1 VPDFTLTLEQRIAVQ
16 RPDEAENEVTLS
28 TCSIKNTSGKKFAC
42 GKCHHSKFDQ
52 SQVFC
57 NSIPSYYSVDKI
69 MKPNFTVRSIAIVFA
84 TLLFSS
90 TNNSFSSAQGL
101 DAPSDLVAQAS
112 VPGDLAVS
120 LYWIDNS
127 LTEDGFE
134 IQRSTGIGST
144 NFITID
150 VVLLNNISSY
160 NDVGLDE
167 HTTYN
172 YRVRAFYGAE
182 VSGFSGVA
190 TAMTSYARPDQISG
204 LQGEVIGGFVGL
216 TWIDNATNETRY
228 EVERA
233 EVGVSTQFTTI
244 ATLAPDAT
252 SYVDETGLDG
262 AVYDYRV
269 RPWRFD
275 VEGGA
280 PDVVTVDMGPGIA
293 SPTSVSARAISKTSI
308 ELSWKGPVTQGT
320 SVQIQRFNLD
330 SGLWATI
337 GQVKTSDR
345 KFRDKGLTTQTMYI
359 YRLRA
364 VTTTAVSPWVS
375 AVATTK

>member
-1 VPDFTLTLEQRIAVQ
+1 MLLEALVVWGKFCRSSFAQSHV
-16 RPDEAENEVTLS
+16 V
-28 TCSIKNTSGKKFAC
+28 CSSNPG
-42 GKCHHSKFDQ
+42 H
-52 SQVFC
+52 
-57 NSIPSYYSVDKI
+57 YSVDKK
-69 MKPNFTVRSIAIVFA
+69 MNPFLTVRSLALVCA
-84 TLLFSS
+84 TLLVVSA
-90 TNNSFSSAQGL
+90 NNSVSSAQGL
-101 DAPSDLVAQAS
+101 DAPSDLIARAS
-112 VPGDLAVS
+112 VPGDFAVS
-120 LYWIDNS
+120 LFWTDNS
-127 LTEDGFE
+127 LTEEGFE

-144 NFITID
+144 DFTTID
-150 VVLLNNISSY
+150 VVFLNNISSY

-172 YRVRAFYGAE
+172 YRVRAFDGAA

-190 TAMTSYARPDQISG
+190 TAMTSYASPNQVSG
-204 LQGEVIGGFVGL
+204 LQGELVGGLLAL

-233 EVGVSTQFTTI
+233 EVGVSTEFTTI
-244 ATLAPDAT
+244 ATLEPDAT
-252 SYVDETGLDG
+252 SYVDDSGLDG

-280 PDVVTVDMGPGIA
+280 PDVVTIDMGPGIA
-293 SPTSVSARAISKTSI
+293 SPTSVAARAISKTSI
-308 ELSWKGPVTQGT
+308 ELSWKGPVTKGT
-320 SVQIQRFNLD
+320 SVQIQRFNLN

-337 GQVKTSDR
+337 GQVKASDR
-345 KFRDKGLTTQTMYI
+345 KFTDKGLTSQTMYI

-364 VTTTAVSPWVS
+364 VITTAVSPWAT